1 MLVLFGA
8 ALFGTT
14 GTAVARVPG
23 GADPWTTGSLRL
35 LVGGGL
41 LVLVAIRRLSSIR
54 DLTMVLAIGAVM
66 VAGYQL
72 AFFWAVTDTG
82 VAVSTLT
89 TIGVS
94 PLASRVV
101 GAMRH
106 RPPPPR
112 HWFLSAGLLLV
123 GLFALLIG
131 GYEEVEVEGLGIVAA
146 VVAGTAFAGYTEC
159 ASVAVG
165 RGAHP
170 DAVLGVL
177 FLGAGVLT
185 APVLVLRPID
195 VFETSRGFVVL
206 LHLGVITLTL
216 AYMAFGRG
224 LRHLPPTS
232 VTMLTIAEPLVATGL
247 AVVFLDERFSFIGGL
262 GAMMILIGLIS
273 VALPSAPSRATVRS

>member
-41 LVLVAIRRLSSIR
+41 LVLVAMRQLSSIR
-54 DLTMVLAIGAVM
+54 NVTMVLAVGALM

-82 VAVSTLT
+82 VAVSTLA

-94 PLASRVV
+94 PLVSRVV

-106 RPPPPR
+106 RPPLSR
-112 HWFLSAGLLLV
+112 RWFLSVGLLLI

-131 GYEEVEVEGLGIVAA
+131 GYEKVQVEGLGIAA
-146 VVAGTAFAGYTEC
+146 ALVAGSAFAGYTEC
-159 ASVAVG
+159 ASVAVE

-170 DAVLGVL
+170 DAALGVL

-195 VFETSRGFVVL
+195 VFETSQGLVVL
-206 LHLGVITLTL
+206 LHLGVITLAL

-224 LRHLPPTS
+224 LRCLPPTS
-232 VTMLTIAEPLVATGL
+232 VTMLTIVEPLVATGL
-247 AVVFLDERFSFIGGL
+247 AVVVLDERFSVVGAL
-262 GAMMILIGLIS
+262 GAAMILIGLIS
-273 VALPSAPSRATVRS
+273 VALPSTPSRATVRS

>member
-54 DLTMVLAIGAVM
+54 GLTTVLAVGAVM

-112 HWFLSAGLLLV
+112 RWFLSAGLLLV

-131 GYEEVEVEGLGIVAA
+131 GYEKVEVEGLGIVAA

-185 APVLVLRPID
+185 SPVLVLRPID
-195 VFETSRGFVVL
+195 VFETSRGLVVL
-206 LHLGVITLTL
+206 LHLGVITLAL

-247 AVVFLDERFSFIGGL
+247 AVVFLDERFSFIGGV
-262 GAMMILIGLIS
+262 GATMILIGLFS